1 MKGQIFDL
9 DLDWTKTNRYQLE
22 LTATEGYKNMKFS
35 KKTFTFVEKAKKKRL
50 FWAQEVITYLLV
62 TLAWVGLNCILSPL
76 PRDPCFGAAKA
87 LLHHCSYIT
96 ASHQIPPCSSTPS
109 WARTTKLI

>member
-35 KKTFTFVEKAKKKRL
+35 KKHLLLLKRQKKKAVLSTRSDHIL
-50 FWAQEVITYLLV
+50 ASDVGVGGAELL
-62 TLAWVGLNCILSPL
+62 S
-76 PRDPCFGAAKA
+76 
-87 LLHHCSYIT
+87 
-96 ASHQIPPCSSTPS
+96 
-109 WARTTKLI
+109 